1 MEIKEF
7 IEKFAENIEVEN
19 VEVLTPETRFH
30 DLEEWSSLSVMLTI
44 AFFDDEFDKQVSNTA
59 IKEATTIRDLYNLAM
74 S

>member
-1 MEIKEF
+1 MEIQEF
-7 IEKFAENIEVEN
+7 IERFAENIEVN
-19 VEVLTPETRFH
+19 DVTALTPETQFR

-59 IKEATTIRDLYNLAM
+59 IKEAKTIRDLYELVA